1 MENPYRYARRESG
14 LTQEQLSA
22 QTQLSRNYILRV
34 EQGLY
39 HIPSPRIATILTEH
53 FPMYLNGDPEK
64 YLEAYSDWIAEERR
78 QVQDTDF
85 HRRLEFYLE
94 DTDMFSVAKDRPS
107 VAKDRPERHPH
118 IFFRET
124 LVGKSLIDYC
134 KTVKVQ
140 QSIIQAYE
148 LSPKLV
154 FPSLEKI
161 ALNGCGVTIAQ
172 IHRVEQIFTGSCN

>member
-1 MENPYRYARRESG
+1 
-14 LTQEQLSA
+14 
-22 QTQLSRNYILRV
+22 
-34 EQGLY
+34 
-39 HIPSPRIATILTEH
+39 
-53 FPMYLNGDPEK
+53 MYLNGDPEK

-94 DTDMFSVAKDRPS
+94 DTDMFSVAKDRL
-107 VAKDRPERHPH
+107 KDRPERHPH
-118 IFFRET
+118 IRFRET

>member
-1 MENPYRYARRESG
+1 MTENPYRYARRESG

-94 DTDMFSVAKDRPS
+94 DTDMFSVA
-107 VAKDRPERHPH
+107 PERHPH
-118 IFFRET
+118 IRFRET